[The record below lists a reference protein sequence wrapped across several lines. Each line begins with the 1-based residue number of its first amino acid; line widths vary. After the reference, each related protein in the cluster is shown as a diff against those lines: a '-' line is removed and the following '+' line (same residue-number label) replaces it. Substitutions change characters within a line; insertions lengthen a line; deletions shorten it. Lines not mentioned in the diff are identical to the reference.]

1 MIEEMSKEELFSLW
15 ESNND
20 SEFPAAR
27 SKNSPLDPF
36 YPITDYFVKLQDGL
50 PIAAIG
56 YGKKGEFT
64 TRGGAFVI
72 ESERGNNHYQELD
85 RHLERNTSGPYITG
99 ISSTVMP
106 NEEWAKSFEKRG
118 WSVTPTDEELGK
130 YANDNTIKAFKE
142 YYDDHPRGAK
152 WAVKGLPLAK
162 GWWNIIKN
170 LVDIRSAE
178 QYERASPDDRRRW
191 HLRQYKA
198 YDKRLKNLQAK
209 VNVTDEESPLYQE
222 MVKLQEILRFH
233 GRQVNRLRVKPPN
246 KSFYSLELETNRRK
260 TKGQQTPH
268 GNPMPYKELS
278 QEVYETLTR
287 AEKIKYHM
295 SMYRKSEGEEKT
307 FHGRMY
313 SRLRKNNS
321 PPTFAASK
329 YGGEKIK
336 LIETT
341 REEYE
346 NMSNQEKRNYHGRM
360 YRRNRRIGNK
370 DMTQFHSS
378 MIGRLQRNSKLPVF
392 YSPEDM

>member
-1 MIEEMSKEELFSLW
+1 MSKEELFSLW

-20 SEFPAAR
+20 SKFPAAR

-72 ESERGNNHYQELD
+72 ESERGNNHYQQLD

-99 ISSTVMP
+99 ISSTIMP

-178 QYERASPDDRRRW
+178 QYERASLDDRRRW
-191 HLRQYKA
+191 HIRQHKA
-198 YDKRLKNLQAK
+198 YRRRLKNLQAR
-209 VNVTDEESPLYQE
+209 VNVTDEESPLYKK
-222 MVKLQEILRFH
+222 MVKLQELFRFH
-233 GRQVNRLRVKPPN
+233 VRQENRLRKKPPN
-246 KSFYSLELETNRRK
+246 DSFYSLELETNRRQQ
-260 TKGQQTPH
+260 KGAQTPH
-268 GNPMPYKELS
+268 GNPMRYKELS

-287 AEKIKYHM
+287 AEKYRYHQAM
-295 SMYRKSEGEEKT
+295 FRITEGEEKK
-307 FHGRMY
+307 FHGRMF
-313 SRLRKNNS
+313 SRLRNNNS
-321 PPTFAASK
+321 QPTFAASK
-329 YGGEKIK
+329 YGGESIRGK
-336 LIETT
+336 THT

-346 NMSNQEKRNYHGRM
+346 NMSNQEKINYHNRM
-360 YRRNRRIGNK
+360 HLRNEKIGNK
-370 DMTQFHSS
+370 DMSKFHS
-378 MIGRLQRNSKLPVF
+378 MMKGRLQRNSKLPVF